1 MPVVYFNITRIYE
14 ELFFIKIVTLSKY
27 LLFYFR
33 PEAAMEASFDVQAGD
48 IILVGTDGLF
58 DNMNEE
64 TILQHISK
72 LKVSNN
78 LH

>member
-1 MPVVYFNITRIYE
+1 MSHLQLIEMVYFINVYCVVI
-14 ELFFIKIVTLSKY
+14 
-27 LLFYFR
+27 FR

-72 LKVSNN
+72 LKVSNS
-78 LH
+78 H